1 MGSEMC
7 IRDRAWASKNSTERL
22 RANSQNKTQTST
34 VEKTNA
40 RLQRVV
46 HMIILTDFVCW
57 IPFVIT
63 CWLHFL
69 SIVDAK
75 PWYPTFSI
83 LVLPINSV
91 VNPLLYNK
99 SITETID
106 SLFVRLKTK
115 ITNLILSF
123 RKKASDIVIRS
134 PGIELEEGTDQI
146 QAQENEE

>member
-1 MGSEMC
+1 MLIMVQNTVKCKPNGS
-7 IRDRAWASKNSTERL
+7 R
-22 RANSQNKTQTST
+22 NKTQNSAA
-34 VEKTNA
+34 EKTNG

-46 HMIILTDFVCW
+46 HIIILTDFLCW

-69 SIVDAK
+69 SVIDAN

-83 LVLPINSV
+83 LVLPINCV

-99 SITETID
+99 SITGTID

-115 ITNLILSF
+115 IASLNLL
-123 RKKASDIVIRS
+123 KKPNDLVIQG
-134 PGIELEEGTDQI
+134 PGIELEERMDRKNISSSARNT
-146 QAQENEE
+146 E